1 MPSGNTANTS
11 SAAVAEGRI
20 LAARLSAWRSTV
32 IAAAF
37 DAGPV
42 LPVVLTTSP
51 VGLDVAADL
60 LATLAPGEAAR
71 FLAVTEKVYRGWCMQ
86 SPDDDHRLH
95 RNLWSW
101 LKAPLPAARRGEFA
115 RWPIGRDDVYW
126 LHRQGGQDADHAWRT
141 ADLYRWD
148 GVEATLLATDVEERF
163 HGGR

>member
-1 MPSGNTANTS
+1 MPSGDSANAP
-11 SAAVAEGRI
+11 AALAEGRI

-32 IAAAF
+32 IPAAF
-37 DAGPV
+37 AADPR
-42 LPVVLTTSP
+42 LPVVLTTSA
-51 VGLDVAADL
+51 VGIDVAADL
-60 LATLAPGEAAR
+60 LATLPPEDAAR
-71 FLAVTEKVYRGWCMQ
+71 FVAVTEKVYRGWCMQ

-101 LKAPLPAARRGEFA
+101 LKAPLPLARRAEFA
-115 RWPIGRDDVYW
+115 RWPIGPDDAYW
-126 LHRQGGQDADHAWRT
+126 LHRQGGQDAHHAWRT